1 MLATAMFCN
10 YPHTSTHHI
19 KTNTMLS
26 SPSIQLCWVGHALS
40 WLGLEADVLLLLEEM
55 DGLLL
60 LLHKVAASTAEGL

>member
-1 MLATAMFCN
+1 
-10 YPHTSTHHI
+10 
-19 KTNTMLS
+19 MLS